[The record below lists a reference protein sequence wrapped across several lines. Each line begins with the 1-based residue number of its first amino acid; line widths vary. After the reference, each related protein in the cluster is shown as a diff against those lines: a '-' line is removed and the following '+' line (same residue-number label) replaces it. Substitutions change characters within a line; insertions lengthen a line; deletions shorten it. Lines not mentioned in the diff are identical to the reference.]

1 MPTEHR
7 IAVGVAVFLLLAL
20 AAWGLVGSVLYVWH
34 NETLQRS
41 AAAQATVIAQQA
53 ARLQQYE
60 AAIRQLQEAK

>member
-1 MPTEHR
+1 MGRP
-7 IAVGVAVFLLLAL
+7 GP
-20 AAWGLVGSVLYVWH
+20 GYGVGSVLYVWH

-60 AAIRQLQEAK
+60 AALRQLQDGVK